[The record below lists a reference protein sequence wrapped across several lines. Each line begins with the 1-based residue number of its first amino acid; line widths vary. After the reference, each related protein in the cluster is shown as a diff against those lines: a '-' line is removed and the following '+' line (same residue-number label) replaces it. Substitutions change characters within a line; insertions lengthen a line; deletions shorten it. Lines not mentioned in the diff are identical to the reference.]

1 MAVLNMK
8 KPKIRFTT
16 RMTMV
21 LLLDVGAGKVDC
33 AAATAMSPPLGDRAA
48 AALLILLRL
57 KTWDRRGRPASVQL
71 GEEER
76 STRRVQR
83 PRNVI
88 DGD

>member
-57 KTWDRRGRPASVQL
+57 KTWDRRGRPASVE
-71 GEEER
+71 GMA
-76 STRRVQR
+76 SKGARVCGF
-83 PRNVI
+83 N
-88 DGD
+88 